1 MRRQRSLW
9 GIIPIACFIV
19 GVAIGT
25 LPCCQL
31 TRVPPPQ
38 AISKDATP
46 SFGLLAEAWNTI
58 ERHYVDRSAVKPQT
72 LTYGA
77 IRGMVDALGDTG
89 HSHFLSPEMV
99 KQEHNFS
106 RGTLEGIGAEIRMK
120 NGQVAIVAPMDGTP
134 AERAGLRPGD
144 AILKVDEKETAG
156 LPLDQVVDRILGPP
170 GSTVT
175 LTLLR
180 PSTGRRE
187 IIPIVRA
194 RITLRSVDWERLP
207 ETQVVHL
214 RVAAFSKGTNKDLR
228 EALIRIQHDNPI
240 GILLDL
246 RNNPG
251 GLYDEAIAA
260 ASQFLKS
267 GNVLLEKDASGK
279 VTPVPVEPGGVAT
292 SLPTIVL
299 INGGTSSGAEIVA
312 GALQDAHRAL
322 LVGEKTFGTGTVLET
337 FPLSDGSAIMLATR
351 EWLTPSGHLIWHL
364 GIVPDEGVSL
374 PPEVAPLIPARER
387 KITVAELHASGDE
400 QLLKALKWLI
410 QSTGK

>member
-1 MRRQRSLW
+1 MRHHRSLW
-9 GIIPIACFIV
+9 GAMPIAFLLV
-19 GVAIGT
+19 AVAIGT
-25 LPCCQL
+25 LPCCQP
-31 TRVPPPQ
+31 TRVPPPET
-38 AISKDATP
+38 ISKDAAP
-46 SFGLLAEAWNTI
+46 NFGLVTEAWNTI
-58 ERHYVDRSAVKPQT
+58 ERHYVDRSAVKSQT

-77 IRGMVDALGDTG
+77 IRGMVEALGDTG

-99 KQEHNFS
+99 KQERNFS

-120 NGQVAIVAPMDGTP
+120 NGQVVIVAPMDGTP

-144 AILKVDEKETAG
+144 VILKVDEKETAG
-156 LPLDQVVDRILGPP
+156 LPLDRVVDLILGPP

-214 RVAAFSKGTNKDLR
+214 RVAAFSKGANKDLR
-228 EALIRIQHDNPI
+228 EALIRIQQDKPI

-251 GLYDEAIAA
+251 GLYNEAVAA
-260 ASQFLKS
+260 ASEFLKS

-292 SLPTIVL
+292 SLPIIVL

-351 EWLTPSGHLIWHL
+351 EWLTPSGRLIWHV
-364 GIVPDEGVSL
+364 GIAPDEVVPLS
-374 PPEVAPLIPARER
+374 PEVAPLIPARER
-387 KITVAELHASGDE
+387 KLTAAELHASGDE
-400 QLLKALKWLI
+400 QLLKALKRLI
-410 QSTGK
+410 QTPGR